1 MNNIAAKSYHL
12 PIQKKLIGLSAVIFT
27 GLITFL
33 LFFYI
38 SFSGSLENEIKAQ
51 SKHLTE
57 SASGMVSYFYDLSAT
72 GQLSDEDAKK
82 YAMEALKHSTYSD
95 DGYFWISGLDGEI
108 LLQPY
113 KPELV
118 GLSLLDW
125 QYPDGTTPFRNI
137 DRKIRQGG
145 GWVNYLWS
153 KNDSLEQYSK
163 IAYVSYFSPW
173 DWLIGTGIYLD
184 DMEQNV
190 FWTVVKASGILLFG
204 FVLFIGT
211 AIVIVNFVVNQLSE
225 QSVRDTLT
233 KLYTK
238 RFLEDVI
245 PGMLEN
251 EKRNN
256 RTLAAVFMD
265 IDHFKDVNDSYGHD
279 CGDKVLQKIAQV
291 MLENTRSGDYCIR
304 YGGDEFVIIGPCDD
318 DKNVIAVVERIREEA
333 AALVFSH
340 HDIDFKVTLSAGIA
354 LYENHH
360 DSFDETLIQADM
372 KLYQAK
378 KMGRNCVVA

>member
-1 MNNIAAKSYHL
+1 MNNISAKSYHL
-12 PIQKKLIGLSAVIFT
+12 PIQKKLICLSAVIFT
-27 GLITFL
+27 GLIAFL

-38 SFSGSLENEIKAQ
+38 SFSGSLENEKKSQ

-57 SASGMVSYFYDLSAT
+57 SALGMVSYFYDLSLT
-72 GQLSDEDAKK
+72 GQLSDEEAKK
-82 YAMEALKHSTYSD
+82 YAMEALRHSTYSD
-95 DGYFWISGLDGEI
+95 NGYFWVSALDGEI

-118 GLSLLDW
+118 GLSLHDW
-125 QYPDGTTPFRNI
+125 QYSDGTYPFRNI
-137 DRKIRQGG
+137 EREMRKGG
-145 GWVNYLWS
+145 GWFNYYWS
-153 KNDSLEQYSK
+153 KDDSLEQYPK
-163 IAYVSYFSPW
+163 ITYVSYFAPW

-184 DMEQNV
+184 DMEKNV
-190 FWTVVKASGILLFG
+190 FWTVAKASGILLFG
-204 FVLFIGT
+204 FVLFISS
-211 AIVIVNFVVNQLSE
+211 AIVIVNYFINQLSE

-238 RFLEDVI
+238 RFLEEVI

-265 IDHFKDVNDSYGHD
+265 IDHFKDVNDNYGHD
-279 CGDKVLQKIAQV
+279 CGDKVLQKIAKV

-318 DKNVIAVVERIREEA
+318 DKNVIAVAERIREKA
-333 AALVFSH
+333 ASLVFSYN
-340 HDIDFKVTLSAGIA
+340 DIDFKVTLSAGIA
-354 LYENHH
+354 LYEEHH
-360 DSFDETLIQADM
+360 GSFDETLIQADM
-372 KLYQAK
+372 KLYEAK
-378 KMGRNCVVA
+378 KMGRNCIAS